1 MHFPI
6 RCVLANLEEISC
18 ETYLDVQRKSLPQ
31 NGSKS
36 FSAQNG
42 KDISQDIEFAPR
54 LTEEWAVTQGRR
66 IKAKQNWDESKTKRR
81 LCNRTP
87 VSFRVLEMVAVYLLV
102 ALPVGLDKAARE

>member
-1 MHFPI
+1 MFN
-6 RCVLANLEEISC
+6 VSLSLKM
-18 ETYLDVQRKSLPQ
+18 VQVKA
-31 NGSKS
+31 KS

-54 LTEEWAVTQGRR
+54 LTKEWAVTQGRR

-102 ALPVGLDKAARE
+102 ARSARIGLDRG